1 MREEQSFH
9 VLHGTASQ
17 HGLNIPSKG
26 CVMVTIKGNHPF
38 KEVNEPLSERKTHM
52 LDFPFKDVQA
62 IVVKSV

>member
-17 HGLNIPSKG
+17 HGQNIPSKG
-26 CVMVTIKGNHPF
+26 CAMVTIKGNHPF
-38 KEVNEPLSERKTHM
+38 KESLSECKTHM
-52 LDFPFKDVQA
+52 LDFPFKDMQA